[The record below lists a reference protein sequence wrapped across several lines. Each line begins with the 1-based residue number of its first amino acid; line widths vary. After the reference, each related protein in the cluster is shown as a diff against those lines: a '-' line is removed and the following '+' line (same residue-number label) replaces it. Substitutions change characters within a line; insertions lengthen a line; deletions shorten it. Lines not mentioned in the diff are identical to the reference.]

1 LIMSLEFEIIFWIV
15 FVIVVYFWFSNR
27 LRRAVEQI
35 QKEEFYREVIRRT
48 EQQRK
53 IDELYGRDREDR

>member
-1 LIMSLEFEIIFWIV
+1 MSLEFEIIFWIV

-35 QKEEFYREVIRRT
+35 QKEEFHREVIRRT

>member
-1 LIMSLEFEIIFWIV
+1 MIMSLEFEIIFWIV

-48 EQQRK
+48 EQKRK

>member
-1 LIMSLEFEIIFWIV
+1 MIMSLEFEIIFWIV

-27 LRRAVEQI
+27 LSRAVEQI

-48 EQQRK
+48 EQKRK

>member
-27 LRRAVEQI
+27 LSRAVEQI

-48 EQQRK
+48 EQKRK

>member
-48 EQQRK
+48 EQKRK

>member
-1 LIMSLEFEIIFWIV
+1 MIMSLEFEIIFWIV

-27 LRRAVEQI
+27 LRRAVDQI

-48 EQQRK
+48 EQKRK

>member
-27 LRRAVEQI
+27 LSRAVEQI

-53 IDELYGRDREDR
+53 IDELYGRDHEDR

>member
-27 LRRAVEQI
+27 LSRAVEQI

>member
-1 LIMSLEFEIIFWIV
+1 MSLEFEIIFWIV

-48 EQQRK
+48 EQKRK

>member
-1 LIMSLEFEIIFWIV
+1 MIMSLEFEIIFWIV

>member
-1 LIMSLEFEIIFWIV
+1 MSLEFEIIFWIV

>member
-1 LIMSLEFEIIFWIV
+1 MSLEFEIIFWIV

-53 IDELYGRDREDR
+53 IDELYGRDHEDR

>member
-1 LIMSLEFEIIFWIV
+1 MSLEFEIIFWIV

-27 LRRAVEQI
+27 LSRAVEQI

-48 EQQRK
+48 EQKRK

>member
-1 LIMSLEFEIIFWIV
+1 MIMSLEFEIIFWIV

-27 LRRAVEQI
+27 LSRAVEQI

>member
-1 LIMSLEFEIIFWIV
+1 MYLEFEAIFWI
-15 FVIVVYFWFSNR
+15 FFIVVVCFWISNR
-27 LRRAVEQI
+27 VKKAIIQI
-35 QKEEFYREVIRRT
+35 QVEDFYREVIRRT

>member
-1 LIMSLEFEIIFWIV
+1 MSLEFEIIFWIV

-27 LRRAVEQI
+27 LRRAVDQI

-48 EQQRK
+48 EQKRK